1 MLRRW
6 AERTKIIAL
15 LTVAV
20 LSQATGN
27 VLLSQGMKRIAGES
41 GSSLVGWAS
50 ALFQAVQTPSILLGT
65 GFLIVFFVIFATA
78 LSRADLSF
86 VLPAISSEVI
96 VNVAFA
102 DHFLNETVSSSRWV
116 GSILISIGVVLVLQ
130 SAPRTFV
137 AEDEQEN
144 IADEAGP

>member
-1 MLRRW
+1 MMQPW
-6 AERTKIIAL
+6 AERTKILAL
-15 LTVAV
+15 LAVAV

-27 VLLSQGMKRIAGES
+27 VLLSQGMKRITGES
-41 GSSLVGWAS
+41 GSSLEERVS
-50 ALFQAVQTPSILLGT
+50 IFFQAVQTPSILLGV
-65 GFLIVFFVIFATA
+65 GFLLVFFVLFSAA

-102 DHFLNETVSSSRWV
+102 DHFLNETISSARWA
-116 GSILISIGVVLVLQ
+116 GSVLISIGVVLVLR

-137 AEDEQEN
+137 AESEQEN
-144 IADEAGP
+144 IAGEAVR